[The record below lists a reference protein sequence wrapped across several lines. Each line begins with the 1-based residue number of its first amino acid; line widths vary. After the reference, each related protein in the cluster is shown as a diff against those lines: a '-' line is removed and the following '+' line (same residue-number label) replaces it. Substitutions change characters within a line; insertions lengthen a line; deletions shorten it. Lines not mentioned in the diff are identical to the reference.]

1 MTKCRHRVGK
11 CLFKLS
17 PLISKTQDFSSS
29 DVWMWELDHKEGW
42 APKNWCFW
50 TVVLKKTWESL
61 GLQGDQP
68 VNPKGYQSW
77 IITGR
82 THAKAEAPILWPPDV
97 KSWLTG
103 KDMILGRI
111 EDRWRKWRQRMRW
124 LDGVTDSID
133 MSLNKLW
140 EMVKDREAWR
150 AAVYRVTKSQTQ
162 LSD

>member
-1 MTKCRHRVGK
+1 M
-11 CLFKLS
+11 
-17 PLISKTQDFSSS
+17 
-29 DVWMWELDHKEGW
+29 
-42 APKNWCFW
+42 
-50 TVVLKKTWESL
+50 LKKTWESL

-140 EMVKDREAWR
+140 EMVTEREAWCP
-150 AAVYRVTKSQTQ
+150 AVHGVVQGQTWLSEWTTATTTEIPNWLIWVFYVTIEKLKEKKKYNMGILTQ
-162 LSD
+162 KL